1 MVFYMVARVLLC
13 DFLKCSSVFFSTHSW
28 VVAKMFCVVAMQLL
42 RCSEWFIAYFNEVT
56 IMF

>member
-28 VVAKMFCVVAMQLL
+28 VVAMQLL